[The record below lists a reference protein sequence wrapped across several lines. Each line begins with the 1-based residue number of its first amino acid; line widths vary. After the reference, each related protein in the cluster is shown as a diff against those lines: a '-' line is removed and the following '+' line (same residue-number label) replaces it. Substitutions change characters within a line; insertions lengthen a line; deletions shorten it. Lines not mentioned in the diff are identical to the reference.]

1 MQKIKDEK
9 YLMSNKLKETET
21 QLKTVQDESN
31 KQKDELNYYEEELQ
45 SFKSQ
50 VVVLQEKMEGYEQR
64 QISDYNQ
71 VEQLNIREQQIVH
84 EMTNLKIEINQKDKK
99 IDEFQKD
106 IMKQKDD
113 ILSLEGKLELKEEQ
127 FTITLEERNIF
138 KG

>member
-1 MQKIKDEK
+1 
-9 YLMSNKLKETET
+9 
-21 QLKTVQDESN
+21 
-31 KQKDELNYYEEELQ
+31 
-45 SFKSQ
+45 
-50 VVVLQEKMEGYEQR
+50 
-64 QISDYNQ
+64 
-71 VEQLNIREQQIVH
+71 
-84 EMTNLKIEINQKDKK
+84 MTNLKIEINQKDKK